1 MIAREIVLKIREN
14 LGIPWQEK
22 TFRDT
27 FKAGNP
33 DIEVKGIATTCMAT
47 LEQIQRAHAA
57 GLNMIITHEPTFWTD
72 AEQMDLSAD
81 PVYKYKSE
89 YCLKNNI
96 VIWRYHDHLHSRKP
110 DVIVYGALHD
120 LGFEIDKSQAQG
132 LPSFTIP
139 ETTLAELAA
148 RVRTRLHSHA
158 FRVVGDPAAKVSR
171 IAFGVGGG
179 MPRFS
184 ENVDVVFGGEGQ
196 EVGGADNTGYA
207 LDAVSLG
214 MAKGFIL
221 MGHIVSEESGM
232 EYVAP
237 WLKTF
242 LPNLPI
248 QFVPARELFWDL
260 RS

>member
-1 MIAREIVLKIREN
+1 
-14 LGIPWQEK
+14 
-22 TFRDT
+22 
-27 FKAGNP
+27 
-33 DIEVKGIATTCMAT
+33 
-47 LEQIQRAHAA
+47 
-57 GLNMIITHEPTFWTD
+57 
-72 AEQMDLSAD
+72 
-81 PVYKYKSE
+81 
-89 YCLKNNI
+89 
-96 VIWRYHDHLHSRKP
+96 
-110 DVIVYGALHD
+110 
-120 LGFEIDKSQAQG
+120 
-132 LPSFTIP
+132 
-139 ETTLAELAA
+139 
-148 RVRTRLHSHA
+148 
-158 FRVVGDPAAKVSR
+158 
-171 IAFGVGGG
+171 